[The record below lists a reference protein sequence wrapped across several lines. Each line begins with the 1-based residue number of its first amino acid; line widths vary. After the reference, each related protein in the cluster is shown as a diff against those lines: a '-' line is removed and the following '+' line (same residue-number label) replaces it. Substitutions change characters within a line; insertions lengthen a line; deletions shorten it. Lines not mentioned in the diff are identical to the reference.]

1 MAAISLASSQPDSY
15 LFDRA
20 RSTHPWLA
28 ALEALSASTVAG
40 HAQLAQNWRM
50 DMRVDAAREAHLE
63 GAGCFPAG
71 SSGSGFDAAIRD
83 YYTHFLC
90 RSSSVAPRAAFV
102 ESTNDGNLI
111 PFDERPARNHHLLHL
126 ASVKNLLRF
135 VLGTPIP
142 GSADFRL
149 AWSRLA
155 GYRAPAQ
162 ATSEE
167 IAKLVQTLQAKGVN
181 TVKEFARELSTALGD
196 TEPHWWAAFAHE
208 IGDLSNTPDW
218 TDAVKKTGQGHIE
231 PGEWLLAWR
240 YSPEVLGKLYRP
252 TVAEAGP
259 YPYHFPSPP
268 LLANYGIT
276 MPLVQG
282 LPAVRELIHA
292 PLKGDISAESCIGF
306 GKVHGDPAPIRAT
319 NGLIPWFQTR
329 RHEHAEYLARH
340 QPPHIP
346 ARSWLMRHAILP

>member
-1 MAAISLASSQPDSY
+1 MTAIPLASSQPSSY

-20 RSTHPWLA
+20 RSAHHWFA
-28 ALEALSASTVAG
+28 ALGTLECSTVAG
-40 HAQLAQNWRM
+40 HAPLAQNWRM
-50 DMRVDAAREAHLE
+50 DVRVDAVREAHLD

-71 SSGSGFDAAIRD
+71 SSGGGFEAAIRD
-83 YYTHFLC
+83 YYAYFLC
-90 RSSSVAPRAAFV
+90 RSSSIVPRSACV

-126 ASVKNLLRF
+126 ASLKNLLGF

-155 GYRAPAQ
+155 GYRAPAR
-162 ATSEE
+162 ATPEE
-167 IAKLVQTLQAKGVN
+167 IEKLVQTLQAKGVG
-181 TVKEFARELSTALGD
+181 TIKEFARELSTALGN
-196 TEPHWWAAFAHE
+196 TEPHWWVAFAHE
-208 IGDLSNTPDW
+208 IGDLSATPDW

-240 YSPEVLGKLYRP
+240 YSPEVIGKLYRP

-268 LLANYGIT
+268 LVNYGIT
-276 MPLVQG
+276 MPLAQG

-306 GKVHGDPAPIRAT
+306 GKVHGDPAPLRAAS
-319 NGLIPWFQTR
+319 GLTSWFKMR
-329 RHEHAEYLARH
+329 RHEHAQYLAQN
-340 QPPHIP
+340 QPPHTQ
-346 ARSWLMRHAILP
+346 SWLTRHAILP